1 MLKILST
8 REWAGEG
15 QWGKKGD
22 IWNLQ
27 QKRLKKKKKMLSP
40 YPLNLK
46 FNEIDVN
53 TIRFHG
59 NSEASNLDWERILGK
74 ETRYRK

>member
-1 MLKILST
+1 MGEKGGHMEPSTKKI
-8 REWAGEG
+8 
-15 QWGKKGD
+15 
-22 IWNLQ
+22 
-27 QKRLKKKKKMLSP
+27 KKKKKMLSP